1 MPEWV
6 VGKRCI
12 IVDTANV
19 LSRCPELVGSVG
31 ESRDPRTTSDARAR
45 SPGVALGTRPRAPTA
60 SGFRNNVRFRRSR
73 GPAQA
78 AVEVDRRARLRR
90 ARDQVPVVGA
100 ARGPRPGCRN
110 ATAQKSLSLSLS
122 LSLAARARAPRG
134 GRAGAP
140 PPLIESVAGPWR
152 TGGSC
157 GPRRRGSPT
166 PRAAGAAAP
175 AATSCWRAGTRGARA
190 RI

>member
-31 ESRDPRTTSDARAR
+31 ESRDPRTTCDARAR

-122 LSLAARARAPRG
+122 LSRSRRARAR
-134 GRAGAP
+134 
-140 PPLIESVAGPWR
+140 
-152 TGGSC
+152 
-157 GPRRRGSPT
+157 RGSD
-166 PRAAGAAAP
+166 
-175 AATSCWRAGTRGARA
+175 ATQGRARA
-190 RI
+190 RVGRGAGVPPRARRLGTGPQAVRRFPIA